1 MNKKECNII
10 QDLLP
15 NYIEGLTNEESNRF
29 VEEHLKECKECND
42 TYLHMKENFYKKENE
57 ETKNVNFLKKHRKQ
71 IRILRTILLIILAIL
86 LIIVFKKA
94 IITINLNNKLARYR
108 EANNYYVKIN
118 SYQGDALN
126 ILECYYKDGNYLS
139 TLTRHSKIDEEY
151 KITSYKKG
159 EDEVCFIES
168 EKGRFIQQSNLIG
181 QLHIID
187 SAPKGFLN
195 NVIYALCIGINSE
208 PCNGKETY
216 KIDGLG
222 VLNFVDKDTGLV
234 VRSMDKT
241 IHRINNKIGLVV
253 DYEYEFNVV
262 QDSDIQRP
270 DTTDA
275 IVQKEI
281 Q

>member
-15 NYIEGLTNEESNRF
+15 NYIEGLTNEETNRF
-29 VEEHLKECKECND
+29 VEKHLKECKECNN
-42 TYLHMKENFYKKENE
+42 TYLNMKENFYKKEEE

-71 IRILRTILLIILAIL
+71 IKILRILLLIVLVILLIII
-86 LIIVFKKA
+86 FRKA
-94 IITINLNNKLARYR
+94 LITIDLNSKSARYQ
-108 EANNYYVKIN
+108 EANNYYIKIN
-118 SYQGDALN
+118 SYQGDAIN
-126 ILECYYKDGNYLS
+126 ILECYYKDGDYLS
-139 TLTRHSKIDEEY
+139 TLTRYSNIDEEY

-168 EKGRFIQQSNLIG
+168 EKEKFIQQSNLIA
-181 QLHIID
+181 QLQIID
-187 SAPKGFLN
+187 STPKGFLN
-195 NVIYALCIGINSE
+195 NIIYALSIGINSE

-222 VLNFVDKDTGLV
+222 ALNFVDKETGLV

-241 IHRINNKIGLVV
+241 THRINSKTDLVV
-253 DYEYEFNVV
+253 DYEYKFNTV

-275 IVQKEI
+275 IV
-281 Q
+281 